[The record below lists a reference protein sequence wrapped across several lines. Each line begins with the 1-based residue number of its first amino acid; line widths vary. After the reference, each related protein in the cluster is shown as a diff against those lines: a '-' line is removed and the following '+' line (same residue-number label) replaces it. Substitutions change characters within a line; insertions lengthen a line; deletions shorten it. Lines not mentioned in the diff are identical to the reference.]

1 VIRRSPALANG
12 HGTRRRFDIWIVRLD
27 TIPEC
32 EALEDT
38 LNGRYETLAHEQAP
52 RLKRGRWSGQTMSKP
67 FLWSFASSCMWIGVA
82 ISMAYAV
89 SPIHTTPLDAALNFA
104 GGIIASPAIG
114 ALIGYVAWRF
124 NRLTFG
130 RRLLVALGDLYLAT
144 YLFLLAAG
152 LGQILAQLLKGR
164 AVDLQRS
171 LVVDPLIGTLLGLT
185 YTGFVLALFPLSY
198 LNHVLIGKAWD
209 HVRAQ
214 SAG

>member
-1 VIRRSPALANG
+1 
-12 HGTRRRFDIWIVRLD
+12 
-27 TIPEC
+27 
-32 EALEDT
+32 
-38 LNGRYETLAHEQAP
+38 
-52 RLKRGRWSGQTMSKP
+52 
-67 FLWSFASSCMWIGVA
+67 MWIGVA

-89 SPIHTTPLDAALNFA
+89 SAIHTTPLDAALNVA

-171 LVVDPLIGTLLGLT
+171 LIVGPLIGTLLGLT

-198 LNHVLIGKAWD
+198 LNHVLIGNVWD
-209 HVRAQ
+209 HSRPVSRRA
-214 SAG
+214 G